1 VRLKHEVL
9 YPILSIDR
17 LRKYKTVNPE
27 NITTVRKMSISMK
40 LNPLLSVQILKR
52 MVYEK
57 NPSIKKI
64 NRGKELYKV
73 ACYDCH
79 GPKGHGDGPLAKDLN
94 PKPVNL
100 KRLVKEAPHFTLHL
114 SISQWS
120 GKNCLGWKNKSLN
133 EKDIRDISLY
143 LALTSSIKA

>member
-1 VRLKHEVL
+1 MKYFILFCLLTACANINRESREYYHGKKNVYKHEIKPAVV
-9 YPILSIDR
+9 SAD
-17 LRKYKTVNPE
+17 T
-27 NITTVRKMSISMK
+27 
-40 LNPLLSVQILKR
+40 KR

-120 GKNCLGWKNKSLN
+120 GKMPGWKNKSLN

-143 LALTSSIKA
+143 LRSLHR